1 MQLCFS
7 HPHSRSTAARP
18 RYKPSH
24 RTVYRGMRVPVGLD
38 PHARRGALTRR
49 AAALRRLASEA
60 AKSGCRGRMSG
71 LVLALHH
78 SAGLAETIERMR
90 GSRSRRRSRRCRAP
104 CPWRSGRKE
113 PVGSHGVEQG
123 GKDRN
128 FGVLAVWLSHVTGR
142 PVVSGRGPSLLGRLS
157 VGAGLN
163 PLLTGLPAGRIQC
176 LRLSRT
182 PRER

>member
-104 CPWRSGRKE
+104 CPWRSGRRE
-113 PVGSHGVEQG
+113 PVGSHGRRAGREGPELRRPCGVGLPRHRTTG
-123 GKDRN
+123 GQRAW
-128 FGVLAVWLSHVTGR
+128 AVSTG
-142 PVVSGRGPSLLGRLS
+142 PAERGSR
-157 VGAGLN
+157 LN